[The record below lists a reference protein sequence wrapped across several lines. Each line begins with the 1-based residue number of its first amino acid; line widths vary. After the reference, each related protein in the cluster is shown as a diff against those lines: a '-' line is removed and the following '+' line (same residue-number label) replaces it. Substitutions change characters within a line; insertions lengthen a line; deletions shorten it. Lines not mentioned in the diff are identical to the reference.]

1 LVLYEFSDHN
11 DYTKNPMRIVC
22 YFGSWANYHKIDPF
36 KIEDIDPF
44 MCTHIN
50 YGFAKINEFNYQM
63 EVFDPYLDDKK
74 NTWDLSK

>member
-1 LVLYEFSDHN
+1 
-11 DYTKNPMRIVC
+11 
-22 YFGSWANYHKIDPF
+22 
-36 KIEDIDPF
+36 

-50 YGFAKINEFNYQM
+50 YGFAKINEFNYQI